1 MRTDQGVI
9 ARLQAYVSFNMCDE
23 FGVHGHQTY
32 SYTYLLQNCNNGS
45 CDIIYYMGCIF
56 TDKRF
61 NYGSATV
68 FISKHFNNVFGLI
81 ILASTSSSH

>member
-9 ARLQAYVSFNMCDE
+9 PWLQAYVSFNMCDE

-45 CDIIYYMGCIF
+45 FDISI
-56 TDKRF
+56 TD
-61 NYGSATV
+61 
-68 FISKHFNNVFGLI
+68 NVYIPINGLI
-81 ILASTSSSH
+81 TEVLPYLYQNILTMYLV